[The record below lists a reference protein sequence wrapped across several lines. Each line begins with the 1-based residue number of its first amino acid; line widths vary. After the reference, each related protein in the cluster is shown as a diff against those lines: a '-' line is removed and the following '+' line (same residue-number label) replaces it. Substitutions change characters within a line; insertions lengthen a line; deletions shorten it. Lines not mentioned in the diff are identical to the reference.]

1 MKLKYIYFSVNMTK
15 ERALLIYIVDILT
28 RKCELVRLPLEDNE
42 FIHWPYVL
50 QGHLEMHF

>member
-1 MKLKYIYFSVNMTK
+1 MTK
-15 ERALLIYIVDILT
+15 ERSLLFYIVDILT

-42 FIHWPYVL
+42 FIYWPYVL